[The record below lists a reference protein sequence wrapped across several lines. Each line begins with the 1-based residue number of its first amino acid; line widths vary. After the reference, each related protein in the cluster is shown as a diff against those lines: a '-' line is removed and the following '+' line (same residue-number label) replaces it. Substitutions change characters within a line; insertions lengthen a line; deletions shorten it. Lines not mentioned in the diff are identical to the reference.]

1 VSEQEPRDQ
10 PQTDE
15 EMEDLDVPE
24 EQTDDVTGGKKRF
37 GSPEGMRGDQ

>member
-1 VSEQEPRDQ
+1 MSEQEPRDT
-10 PQTDE
+10 PKTDE

-37 GSPEGMRGDQ
+37 GAPEGERAS